1 MKRILIL
8 TLFLVLALAASS
20 FAAPVTLTNIVS
32 FTSSGAVS
40 SGDGTGELISYG
52 RGTVNQFDGIADY
65 VKWSHSLSF
74 LQKEDTDTLSGI
86 LSLKLRNEDNSWLPD
101 VALGITDHGQWGI
114 SDVSSGNSNYN
125 VKLDNGYL
133 VVTLLSPNGKFFID
147 SSTLS
152 VSYDSRTEPGP
163 APVPEPLSLI
173 LLGLGIL
180 MSGVMI
186 RNKVTS
192 KVHI

>member
-1 MKRILIL
+1 MKRIVTL
-8 TLFLVLALAASS
+8 TLFLVLAIAASS
-20 FAAPVTLTNIVS
+20 IAAPVTLTNVVS
-32 FTSSGAVS
+32 FTSSGALS

-52 RGTVNQFDGIADY
+52 RRTVNQLDGIADY

-74 LQKEDTDTLSGI
+74 LQNEDNDIVSGT
-86 LSLKLRNEDNSWLPD
+86 LSLKLRDEENSWLPD
-101 VALGITDHGQWGI
+101 VALGITDQGQWGI
-114 SDVSSGNSNYN
+114 SDVSTGNNNYN

-133 VVTLLSPNGKFFID
+133 VVTLLSLNGNFFID

-152 VSYDSRTEPGP
+152 VSYDSRTEPAP

-186 RNKVTS
+186 RNRVTT
-192 KVHI
+192 KTHI